1 METQET
7 AKERPGYNQGNTS
20 QNHDRKYQIQAEHR
34 SKTSWVAST
43 TKIPIIRIKLN
54 KSGQIIRCRED
65 FAEEMIRER
74 KAVRV

>member
-1 METQET
+1 MD
-7 AKERPGYNQGNTS
+7 G
-20 QNHDRKYQIQAEHR
+20 KYQLKNER
-34 SKTSWVAST
+34 VEGKTSG
-43 TKIPIIRIKLN
+43 IPIIRIKLN